1 MRALATI
8 LVLLLV
14 IATAALAFEQAS
26 SEGAELSTVAAT
38 GSFSFADSRE
48 GEPIFAADDLAPGH
62 SARGTVEIANTG
74 TIPGE
79 IALAQRDLSDNPGA
93 GGALLSAQLALLV
106 RDVTVPAAPVTVYSG
121 PLASMPLQSAGR
133 IEPGETHRY
142 EFVATLPDGFADAN
156 DLQGASAEV
165 SYSWTANEA
174 SANPEGP
181 ASPAPS
187 VEAPPLSLE
196 VRRVGR
202 LVHHGRLTV
211 LARCDRACLI
221 SVRGHLR
228 ARAGAARRGTKL
240 RASGRMAPV
249 VGVQRL
255 RVRVPRPLLG
265 WMRRH
270 HGLRLRARL
279 LLHARDASGQT
290 AAARRV
296 ARLRLR

>member
-14 IATAALAFEQAS
+14 GGTAALAFEQAS
-26 SEGAELSTVAAT
+26 SAGAELSTVATT

-74 TIPGE
+74 AIPGE
-79 IALAQRDLSDNPGA
+79 VALAQSDLSNSPGA
-93 GGALLSAQLALLV
+93 GGALLS
-106 RDVTVPAAPVTVYSG
+106 G
-121 PLASMPLQSAGR
+121 PLASMAPQSAGR

-142 EFVATLPDGFADAN
+142 EFVATLPEGFADAN

-165 SYSWTANEA
+165 SYSWTAKET
-174 SANPEGP
+174 SAKPEGP
-181 ASPAPS
+181 APPAPP
-187 VEAPPLSLE
+187 VEAPPLRLE

-221 SVRGHLR
+221 NVRGHLR
-228 ARAGAARRGTKL
+228 ARAGAARRGAKL
-240 RASGRMAPV
+240 RASGRVAPF

-296 ARLRLR
+296 AHLRLR